1 MRYTSSLSMFH
12 VRGVFKVFF
21 REGTKCDMFQPIS
34 VCFFD
39 RVNLKQIEKKM
50 TL

>member
-12 VRGVFKVFF
+12 VRGVFKVFLG
-21 REGTKCDMFQPIS
+21 REPNCDMFQPIS
-34 VCFFD
+34 VCFLG